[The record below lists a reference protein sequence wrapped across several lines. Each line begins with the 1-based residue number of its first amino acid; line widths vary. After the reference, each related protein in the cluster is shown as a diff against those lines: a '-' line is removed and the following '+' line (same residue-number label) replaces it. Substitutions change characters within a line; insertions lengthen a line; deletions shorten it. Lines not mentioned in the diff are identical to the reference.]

1 MLQKNVDFF
10 PIQKLAIAFGRT
22 GRLNSI
28 DHVPYYVSELDCV
41 IQRLGWNSMGLEHS
55 PRRKWSSIS
64 AAVLKKLGVHFL
76 YVTRGQYFKGNS
88 PQLGTKVT
96 IEVAPVTLQGAT
108 GNTRSR
114 RIPKPLLEVFSHR

>member
-1 MLQKNVDFF
+1 
-10 PIQKLAIAFGRT
+10 
-22 GRLNSI
+22 
-28 DHVPYYVSELDCV
+28 
-41 IQRLGWNSMGLEHS
+41 MGLEYS

-108 GNTRSR
+108 GNTLFLGCISLTVFLVETYVSWGFRFPVG
-114 RIPKPLLEVFSHR
+114 PKL